1 MGLGV
6 RTAGIEHAAAVLCV
20 RAEHERKIGRHRLT
34 LRSYDKK
41 LSPMPPTP
49 TPAQLSRRERQ
60 IMDVVYRR
68 GQATA
73 AEIHDQIP
81 DPPCA
86 AAVRT
91 LLRILE
97 EKGHL
102 RHEKEGPRHV
112 YHPTTP
118 RSVAQRSAV
127 RHLIG
132 PFFNGSRAAAVAAL
146 LDESDKPLSPDERA
160 ALAGVVKRLRAEG
173 K

>member
-1 MGLGV
+1 M
-6 RTAGIEHAAAVLCV
+6 AQSFAAA
-20 RAEHERKIGRHRLT
+20 H
-34 LRSYDKK
+34 
-41 LSPMPPTP
+41 
-49 TPAQLSRRERQ
+49 LSRRERQ
-60 IMDVVYRR
+60 IMDVVYRQGR
-68 GQATA
+68 ATA
-73 AEIHDQIP
+73 AEIHEQLP

-102 RHEKEGPRHV
+102 RHEKDGQRHV
-112 YHPTTP
+112 YFPTTP

-132 PFFNGSRAAAVAAL
+132 TFFNGSRTAAIAAL
-146 LDESDKPLSPDERA
+146 LDEADHPLSSEEREQ
-160 ALAGVVKRLRAEG
+160 LAGVIRRLRAEG

>member
-1 MGLGV
+1 MRSGGDSGD
-6 RTAGIEHAAAVLCV
+6 RRSTSNQQPTSIPQSAV
-20 RAEHERKIGRHRLT
+20 
-34 LRSYDKK
+34 S
-41 LSPMPPTP
+41 S
-49 TPAQLSRRERQ
+49 PAQLSRRERQ
-60 IMDVVYRR
+60 IMDAVYRR
-68 GQATA
+68 GRATA
-73 AEIHDQIP
+73 AEIHGDLP
-81 DPPCA
+81 DPPVA

-112 YHPTTP
+112 YYPVTP

-132 PFFNGSRAAAVAAL
+132 TFFNGSRAAAIAAL
-146 LDESDKPLSPDERA
+146 LDESDRPLTTDERDQIDS
-160 ALAGVVKRLRAEG
+160 VVRRLRALD

>member
-1 MGLGV
+1 M
-6 RTAGIEHAAAVLCV
+6 TAGRGEKIFSLREGLLTNASSGVHNVPAV
-20 RAEHERKIGRHRLT
+20 I
-34 LRSYDKK
+34 
-41 LSPMPPTP
+41 
-49 TPAQLSRRERQ
+49 QLSRRERQ
-60 IMDVVYRR
+60 IMDVVYRH
-68 GQATA
+68 GHATA
-73 AEIHDQIP
+73 AEIHAQLP

-97 EKGHL
+97 DKGHL
-102 RHEKEGPRHV
+102 RHEKDGPRHV

-132 PFFNGSRAAAVAAL
+132 TFFNGSRAAAVAAL
-146 LDESDKPLSPDERA
+146 LDESDRPLTDDERT
-160 ALAGVVKRLRAEG
+160 ALTNVIRRLRAEG